1 MFFKVFSTIPKFI
14 YTATVVNSPRGFSQ
28 KEIKT
33 VNIKKRIK
41 EEKEGRGGGGGGGD
55 RIIRRKKAND
65 F

>member
-33 VNIKKRIK
+33 VKYKKKELKKKKK
-41 EEKEGRGGGGGGGD
+41 EEEEEEEEE
-55 RIIRRKKAND
+55 IE
-65 F
+65 